1 MMQALTWTSLAPGIW
16 RARLGAP
23 TSVTPMTLAA
33 APPALDSLTSLPDTP
48 MPEFSFS
55 PCARTDDNRIVIRFS
70 LTEME
75 DLYGLG
81 LQMTSVNH
89 RGRTRSLS
97 VNSYPTADS
106 GANVAPVPFLV
117 SSRGYG
123 VAVDSLQPA
132 TFYCGCTQP
141 TELPLYPKHRATTP
155 NWTPDV
161 PFHCWE
167 AVIPGNSADLY
178 FFSGPSMLDA
188 VRRYILYAGGGALP
202 PRWGLGFWHRVPMV
216 YSDQEALA
224 EMAEIRAHQ
233 IPCDVIGLEPGWQTF
248 SYPCS
253 YAWDPGRF
261 PDPAGFVQ
269 AAADKG
275 FHINLWEHGYVAPC
289 CEFYETVRPHLSDYA
304 NWSGE
309 LPDYTQPAVL
319 TAMQNQHRRD
329 HLSIGISGYKI
340 DECDASLPSH
350 AHFPSGLDG
359 VQMNQILGML
369 LTKNQDALFRE
380 KNTRTYSMVRAGNLG
395 GCGYPFAFYSD
406 RTDLRE
412 YVRMLCNSGFS
423 GLLWSPEVCGAS
435 SGEEWV
441 RRMQVSAF
449 SLHTQLNAWASGVKP
464 WDFEDVAPIVRNLL
478 ALHMRLVPYLYNT
491 LADFH
496 FAGKPP
502 IRAMALEFSE
512 RSCASLDDQYMLGD
526 ALLVAPLFPGES
538 SRRVYLPEGD
548 WYALDTHE
556 YYAGG
561 QWHDLY
567 LPISR
572 LPVFVRSGAILPLM
586 PAYDH
591 VPAAG
596 ISIPL
601 ELVCFGAEDTSLV
614 LYDDD
619 GETFGYETGEY
630 GYLYL
635 EATRVDGRMT
645 GHLTADTRKV
655 QTYEISN
662 WIFVE

>member
-1 MMQALTWTSLAPGIW
+1 M
-16 RARLGAP
+16 
-23 TSVTPMTLAA
+23 
-33 APPALDSLTSLPDTP
+33 
-48 MPEFSFS
+48 
-55 PCARTDDNRIVIRFS
+55 
-70 LTEME
+70 
-75 DLYGLG
+75 
-81 LQMTSVNH
+81 
-89 RGRTRSLS
+89 
-97 VNSYPTADS
+97 
-106 GANVAPVPFLV
+106 
-117 SSRGYG
+117 
-123 VAVDSLQPA
+123 
-132 TFYCGCTQP
+132 
-141 TELPLYPKHRATTP
+141 
-155 NWTPDV
+155 
-161 PFHCWE
+161 
-167 AVIPGNSADLY
+167 
-178 FFSGPSMLDA
+178 
-188 VRRYILYAGGGALP
+188 LP
-202 PRWGLGFWHRVPMV
+202 PVASSMRRSVP
-216 YSDQEALA
+216 
-224 EMAEIRAHQ
+224 I
-233 IPCDVIGLEPGWQTF
+233 
-248 SYPCS
+248 YPIM
-253 YAWDPGRF
+253 P
-261 PDPAGFVQ
+261 
-269 AAADKG
+269 
-275 FHINLWEHGYVAPC
+275 
-289 CEFYETVRPHLSDYA
+289 

-329 HLSIGISGYKI
+329 HLSIGVSGYKI

-441 RRMQVSAF
+441 RRMPSLAF

-538 SRRVYLPEGD
+538 SRRVYLPEGG

-572 LPVFVRSGAILPLM
+572 LPVLFAPAPFCHSCPRTTMSQQLGFPSHWNLSVSAQRIRASSCTTTTGRPL
-586 PAYDH
+586 
-591 VPAAG
+591 
-596 ISIPL
+596 
-601 ELVCFGAEDTSLV
+601 
-614 LYDDD
+614 
-619 GETFGYETGEY
+619 
-630 GYLYL
+630 
-635 EATRVDGRMT
+635 ATRQGS
-645 GHLTADTRKV
+645 TAIYILRQHV
-655 QTYEISN
+655 SMAA
-662 WIFVE
+662 